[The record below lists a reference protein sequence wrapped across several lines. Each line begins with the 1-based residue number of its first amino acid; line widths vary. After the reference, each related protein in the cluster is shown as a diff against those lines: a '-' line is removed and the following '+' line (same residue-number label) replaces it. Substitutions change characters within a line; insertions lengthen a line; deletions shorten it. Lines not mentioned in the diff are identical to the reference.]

1 VVARTAKAALVCLA
15 LANICCVPR
24 ADAQTYVSLA
34 YGGISCTNWNSRKA
48 LEGKVYEAWMLGYI
62 SSYNA
67 YVFKGP
73 NVFDG
78 SDAEDLRGWVDGYC
92 REHLDDSL
100 DTVVRVL
107 IDERARK
114 AAN

>member
-1 VVARTAKAALVCLA
+1 MRRTPKAVLISLVLA
-15 LANICCVPR
+15 TICCAPR

-48 LEGKVYEAWMLGYI
+48 IEGKVYEAWMLGYI

-73 NVFDG
+73 NVFEG
-78 SDAEDLRGWVDGYC
+78 SDASDLRGWVDGYC
-92 REHLDDSL
+92 REHADDSL
-100 DTVVRVL
+100 DTVVRML
-107 IDERARK
+107 IDERARR
-114 AAN
+114 ASN